1 MVVALGPEHLARVS
15 ESARPRRGGAGF
27 GDAVMLTR
35 GVRGATT
42 VKANTGE
49 AILAAT
55 TELLGAMVEANGL
68 DIEEVASAFFTAS
81 PDLNAE
87 FPALAARQMG
97 WTHVALL
104 CGHEMNVPGSLPLC
118 LRILLH
124 VNTEKRASD
133 IAHVYLHG
141 ARVLRPDFEDRT
153 PGRG

>member
-15 ESARPRRGGAGF
+15 EPARPREAGGF
-27 GDAVMLTR
+27 CDAVMLTR

-42 VKANTGE
+42 VKANTRE

-55 TELLGAMVEANGL
+55 TELLGAMVEANGIH
-68 DIEEVASAFFTAS
+68 IEDVASAFFTAS

-133 IAHVYLHG
+133 IVHVYLHG
-141 ARVLRPDFEDRT
+141 ARVLRPDFEDRG
-153 PGRG
+153 PGQG